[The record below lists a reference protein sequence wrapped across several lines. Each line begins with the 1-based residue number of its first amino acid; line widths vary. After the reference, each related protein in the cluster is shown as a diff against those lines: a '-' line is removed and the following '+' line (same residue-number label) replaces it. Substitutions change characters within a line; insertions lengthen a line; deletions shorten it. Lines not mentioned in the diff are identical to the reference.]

1 MPMPEAINMPPAIN
15 MPQIPIIN
23 IIEEIPDA
31 LVLPQ
36 AQMQTQTQRQPLIRA
51 SPKNARYFSQKNGKM
66 FGVYNKINIS

>member
-1 MPMPEAINMPPAIN
+1 MPIPEAINMPLPL
-15 MPQIPIIN
+15 P

-36 AQMQTQTQRQPLIRA
+36 KQMQTQRQPLIRA
-51 SPKNARYFSQKNGKM
+51 SPKSARYFSQKHGKM